1 VADDPDFSRLVS
13 LACHDLRTPLATVH
27 GFARTLDR
35 LEPLQERASRY
46 LGLMAAASEEM
57 ADLLDRL
64 AIVARI
70 ESGRYEPV
78 LQTADSLELARS
90 AAEQVEAGTVEV
102 DGEGAPVEVDR
113 EWMERSLAA
122 YAQCAIRHGDGD
134 RIAISVR
141 GAELQYAPVT
151 AGSGPVLL
159 GDELRDLGAAAARR
173 LVEALGGSVSVS
185 GDSLV
190 VALPTSAAAT
200 AVGP

>member
-1 VADDPDFSRLVS
+1 MAAVPNFASLVT

-35 LEPLQERASRY
+35 VEPLQERARRY
-46 LGLMAAASEEM
+46 LGLMADASEEM

-64 AIVARI
+64 ALVARI

-78 LQTADSLELARS
+78 VQTADSLELARS
-90 AAEQVEAGTVEV
+90 AAGQVKAGPVEIR
-102 DGEGAPVEVDR
+102 GEGVPVEVDR
-113 EWMERSLAA
+113 EWTERSLAA
-122 YAQCAIRHGDGD
+122 YAQCAIRHGDSD
-134 RIAISVR
+134 RIAIEVR
-141 GAELQYAPVT
+141 GAELHYAPVT
-151 AGSGPVLL
+151 AESGPVLL

-190 VALPTSAAAT
+190 VALPTSAGAT
-200 AVGP
+200 AAGP